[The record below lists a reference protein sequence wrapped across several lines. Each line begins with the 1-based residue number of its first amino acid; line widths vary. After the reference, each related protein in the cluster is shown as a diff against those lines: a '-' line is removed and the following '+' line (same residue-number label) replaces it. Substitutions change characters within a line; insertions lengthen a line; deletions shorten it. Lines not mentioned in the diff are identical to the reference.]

1 MQRYQTLDTFRFL
14 AALLVGVHHVTI
26 NFHLFT
32 EAESPLI
39 ASFYSFVDFFFI
51 ISGFVIAINYAH
63 KIDSIGTYLQFLRRR
78 LARIYPLHLL
88 TLAIFAI
95 GGTLALRYGLEFDRP
110 DYFSPKWLPEN
121 LLLIHAWGTVPHRTF
136 NGPSWSIS
144 AEFFVYLLF
153 PLFAFLACRLR
164 LAVNLLLLAAFIF
177 ILGSVR
183 EAYGLKPWYDGMQDF
198 GNLRAVPCFFAG
210 VLLAEAVRKGLVPGL
225 RHGLALSFAALGA
238 TMLVLQFH
246 GAGVIADAMFVL
258 TVTLIVTADHGAPG
272 NMLTGPFFRML
283 GDASY
288 AFYMLQMG
296 VIAFVV
302 IVARKTV
309 GIEGG
314 WGFAGAGAVL
324 VITTMAAIVTYRWF
338 ENPARRLL
346 QGRGLSGKPRQAQPA
361 TTLVAA
367 PRP

>member
-1 MQRYQTLDTFRFL
+1 MQRYQTLDSFRFL

-26 NFHLFT
+26 NFQLFT
-32 EAESPLI
+32 AAESPLI
-39 ASFYSFVDFFFI
+39 ASFYAFVDFFFI
-51 ISGFVIAINYAH
+51 ISGFVIAINYADR
-63 KIDSIGTYLQFLRRR
+63 IDSLGTYLQFLRRR

-88 TLAIFAI
+88 TLAIFAVA
-95 GGTLALRYGLEFDRP
+95 GTLALRYGLEFDRP

-153 PLFAFLACRLR
+153 PLFAFLAHRVR
-164 LAVNLLLLAAFIF
+164 LALNLLLLAAFIV
-177 ILGSVR
+177 ILGAAR
-183 EAYGLKPWYDGMQDF
+183 EAYGLSPWYDGMQDF

-210 VLLAEAVRKGLVPGL
+210 VLLAEAVRKGWIPGL

-246 GAGVIADAMFVL
+246 GTGVVADAMFVL
-258 TVTLIVTADHGAPG
+258 TVAMIVTADRGQPG
-272 NMLTGPFFRML
+272 NLLTGPVFRML

-288 AFYMLQMG
+288 AFYMLHMG
-296 VIAFVV
+296 IIAFVV

-309 GIEGG
+309 GIEGI
-314 WGFAGAGAVL
+314 WGFVGAGAVL
-324 VITTMAAIVTYRWF
+324 LIATVLAVLTFRYF

-346 QGRGLSGKPRQAQPA
+346 QGHGLGGKPRPA
-361 TTLVAA
+361 AAPTFAAA

>member
-14 AALLVGVHHVTI
+14 AALLVGVHHTTI
-26 NFHLFT
+26 HFELFT

-39 ASFYSFVDFFFI
+39 AALYSFVDFFFI

-63 KIDSIGTYLQFLRRR
+63 KIDSVGAYLQFLRRR

-88 TLAIFAI
+88 TLAIFAV
-95 GGTLALRYGLEFDRP
+95 GGTLAVRHGLNFDRP
-110 DYFSPKWLPEN
+110 YYFDPKWLPEN

-153 PLFAFLACRLR
+153 PLFAFLASRAR
-164 LAVNLLLLAAFIF
+164 LAINLLLLAAFIV
-177 ILGSVR
+177 ILGAAR

-210 VLLAEAVRKGLVPGL
+210 VLLAEAVRKGMIPGL
-225 RHGLALSFAALGA
+225 KHGLALSFAALA
-238 TMLVLQFH
+238 ASLVVLQVH
-246 GAGVIADAMFVL
+246 GAGVIADAMFLL
-258 TVTLIVTADHGAPG
+258 TVALIVTADRGAPG
-272 NMLTGPFFRML
+272 NLLTRPIFRAL

-296 VIAFVV
+296 VIAFVM
-302 IVARKTV
+302 IVARRTV

-314 WGFAGAGAVL
+314 WGFACAGAVL
-324 VITTMAAIVTYRWF
+324 VITTVLAVFTYRYF

-346 QGRGLSGKPRQAQPA
+346 QGRSVGAKARPA
-361 TTLVAA
+361 SVEPALVAA